1 MMMMMMMMIITCM
14 IPVVFYGNWG
24 GVGYVKTQLNFT
36 KFIMMTTC
44 FGRRGSSSGHKI
56 TGKTICSVQT
66 Y

>member
-1 MMMMMMMMIITCM
+1 MHDPRC
-14 IPVVFYGNWG
+14 VQCKLGKG
-24 GVGYVKTQLNFT
+24 GYVKTQLNFT

-44 FGRRGSSSGHKI
+44 FGRCGLSSGHKI